1 MSSCRSSPCRFFCS
15 SLSSPDCGQILGSA
29 VRLAALSCLGL
40 VLAEVSLGQLYDGKV
55 YGIFDPLVASETPS
69 AITVSGG
76 TFRFVIDRATGQIIS
91 LRALADEFVASGS
104 AFPNPY
110 VGLMPPDDPAA
121 QREGGKERPR
131 FGYEKSV
138 EVHPLLWSGG
148 LTDAYRLDAAA
159 GTEIRT
165 EIVQASPDLIEV
177 RSTGRYA
184 ESPLNWMID
193 YLFDVDGFTK
203 VTVSLTT
210 SKPVQLRWH
219 CFNHAFLAK
228 EPIQYLTKV
237 SDPDKPPA
245 EVRPEPT
252 VSIARLAPDKAV
264 FESHWNAFFH
274 LSNHVT
280 GIEFSKQDF
289 GDRHSGY
296 RDSSVRLENGEVVD
310 TGAVITKDHRSL
322 KGWDSRGRAN
332 IFTQL
337 YSRDRKLELE
347 EFDIRNTTFPLNP
360 GELRQRVFWVQPTPA
375 KHPRNDLNS
384 LRVVWPGPHQI
395 VMTRWRGRQQPWEPP
410 SDEQVRLWALT
421 GVNLIVG
428 GADYW
433 SGDYARPLLPEKTRR
448 FIAAAHRYDIKVIPY
463 VTFADFNFAAPG
475 YQEHAADWMASQSI
489 EFANETTLMCY
500 NAAGWREYLEKQWDQ
515 LLSNFD
521 FDGLY
526 IDHWTNIRLCS
537 NSRHGCDG
545 YLGSFATEGYH
556 DFAKRAR
563 RVVARH
569 TDGKGIMLLNAN
581 MLLFSGVVPW
591 FDIRLNG
598 ENDDPL
604 KMRMETILATWDG
617 WVQGVQSMG
626 EWGHTASRGSMIN
639 LLTTF
644 SMANWAISPHDLAQ
658 WKAAQSSELAET
670 RELWGIWRSFKLN
683 GAQRIPGFDSQGLLR
698 MEQPG
703 SVVNAFVRDGRAL
716 VIMGVHGARGGRK
729 EALHIQVSAKL
740 GLGEGLRYQIIDLR
754 NSRYL
759 RSRPSALAEL
769 RTIPVQLAADQPLI
783 LLIRPQ
789 EKGPNL
795 VWFRGADDVTVSSKT
810 RVLECH
816 VKSVP
821 GSPVELYLDPQG
833 SELAAATPGFKR
845 VTAGDFVV
853 FAGTEPDDGV
863 VRLTVSGPKAAR

>member
-1 MSSCRSSPCRFFCS
+1 MSSCRSTLCRFFCS
-15 SLSSPDCGQILGSA
+15 SLSSPDCGRILGSA
-29 VRLAALSCLGL
+29 MRLAALSCLGL
-40 VLAEVSLGQLYDGKV
+40 VLAGVSLGQIYDGKV

-110 VGLMPPDDPAA
+110 VGLIPLDDPEA

-159 GTEIRT
+159 GTEIHT
-165 EIVQASPDLIEV
+165 EIVQASPDLVEV

-203 VTVSLTT
+203 VT
-210 SKPVQLRWH
+210 
-219 CFNHAFLAK
+219 
-228 EPIQYLTKV
+228 
-237 SDPDKPPA
+237 
-245 EVRPEPT
+245 
-252 VSIARLAPDKAV
+252 ARLAPDKAV

-274 LSNHVT
+274 LSNRVT

-322 KGWDSRGRAN
+322 KGWDSRGRTN

-347 EFDIRNTTFPLNP
+347 EFDIRNTTLPLNP
-360 GELRQRVFWVQPTPA
+360 GEVRQRVFWVQATPA
-375 KHPRNDLNS
+375 KRPRNDLNS

-395 VMTRWRGRQQPWEPP
+395 VMTRWRGRRQPWEPP
-410 SDEQVRLWALT
+410 SDEQVRLWAQT

-448 FIAAAHRYDIKVIPY
+448 FMAAAHRYDIKVIPY

-489 EFANETTLMCY
+489 EFADETTLMCY
-500 NAAGWREYLEKQWDQ
+500 NAAGWREHLEKQWDQ

-526 IDHWTNIRLCS
+526 IDHWTSIRLCS

-598 ENDDPL
+598 EHDDPL
-604 KMRMETILATWDG
+604 KMRTETILATWDG

-658 WKAAQSSELAET
+658 WKAAQSTELAET

-703 SVVNAFVRDGRAL
+703 SIVNAFVRDGRAL
-716 VIMGVHGARGGRK
+716 VIMGVHGARGSRK
-729 EALHIQVSAKL
+729 EALHIQVPAKL

-783 LLIRPQ
+783 VLIRPQ

-810 RVLECH
+810 GALECH

>member
-1 MSSCRSSPCRFFCS
+1 R
-15 SLSSPDCGQILGSA
+15 
-29 VRLAALSCLGL
+29 
-40 VLAEVSLGQLYDGKV
+40 
-55 YGIFDPLVASETPS
+55 
-69 AITVSGG
+69 
-76 TFRFVIDRATGQIIS
+76 
-91 LRALADEFVASGS
+91 
-104 AFPNPY
+104 N
-110 VGLMPPDDPAA
+110 
-121 QREGGKERPR
+121 
-131 FGYEKSV
+131 
-138 EVHPLLWSGG
+138 
-148 LTDAYRLDAAA
+148 
-159 GTEIRT
+159 
-165 EIVQASPDLIEV
+165 
-177 RSTGRYA
+177 
-184 ESPLNWMID
+184 
-193 YLFDVDGFTK
+193 
-203 VTVSLTT
+203 
-210 SKPVQLRWH
+210 
-219 CFNHAFLAK
+219 
-228 EPIQYLTKV
+228 
-237 SDPDKPPA
+237 
-245 EVRPEPT
+245 
-252 VSIARLAPDKAV
+252 
-264 FESHWNAFFH
+264 
-274 LSNHVT
+274 
-280 GIEFSKQDF
+280 
-289 GDRHSGY
+289 
-296 RDSSVRLENGEVVD
+296 
-310 TGAVITKDHRSL
+310 
-322 KGWDSRGRAN
+322 
-332 IFTQL
+332 
-337 YSRDRKLELE
+337 RKLELE

-360 GELRQRVFWVQPTPA
+360 GEVRQRVFWVQATPA
-375 KHPRNDLNS
+375 KRPRNDLNS

-395 VMTRWRGRQQPWEPP
+395 AMTRWRGRQQPWEPP
-410 SDEQVRLWALT
+410 SDDQLRLWAQT

-433 SGDYARPLLPEKTRR
+433 SGDYARPLLPERTRR

-658 WKAAQSSELAET
+658 WKAAQSSELAEP
-670 RELWGIWRSFKLN
+670 RPHSHHR
-683 GAQRIPGFDSQGLLR
+683 
-698 MEQPG
+698 
-703 SVVNAFVRDGRAL
+703 
-716 VIMGVHGARGGRK
+716 
-729 EALHIQVSAKL
+729 
-740 GLGEGLRYQIIDLR
+740 
-754 NSRYL
+754 
-759 RSRPSALAEL
+759 RSRRRGFPKL
-769 RTIPVQLAADQPLI
+769 RTIPVQLASHQPLV
-783 LLIRPQ
+783 LLIVPQ
-789 EKGPNL
+789 ENGPHL
-795 VWFRGADDVTVSSKT
+795 VWFRGADDVTVPSKR

-816 VKSVP
+816 EKPLP
-821 GSPVELYLDPQG
+821 GSPVQRYLDPQG
-833 SELAAATPGFKR
+833 
-845 VTAGDFVV
+845 
-853 FAGTEPDDGV
+853 
-863 VRLTVSGPKAAR
+863 

>member
-1 MSSCRSSPCRFFCS
+1 M
-15 SLSSPDCGQILGSA
+15 
-29 VRLAALSCLGL
+29 RLAVLSCPGL
-40 VLAEVSLGQLYDGKV
+40 VLAEPSRGQIYDGKV
-55 YGIFDPLVASETPS
+55 YGIFDPLVASETAS
-69 AITVSGG
+69 SITVFGG
-76 TFRFVIDRATGQIIS
+76 TFRFVIDRATGQISS
-91 LRALADEFVASGS
+91 LRALGDEFVASGS
-104 AFPNPY
+104 VFPNPY
-110 VGLMPPDDPAA
+110 IGLMPEDDPGA

-138 EVHPLLWSGG
+138 EVRPLLWSGG

-159 GTEIRT
+159 GTGIRT
-165 EIVQASPDLIEV
+165 EIVRESPDSVEV
-177 RSTGRYA
+177 RSTGRYG
-184 ESPLNWMID
+184 ESSLTWMID

-228 EPIQYLTKV
+228 QSIHYLTKV

-252 VSIARLAPDKAV
+252 VFIARLAPDKAV

-274 LSNHVT
+274 LSNRVT

-322 KGWDSRGRAN
+322 KGWDSRGRTN

-347 EFDIRNTTFPLNP
+347 EFDIRNTTLPLNP
-360 GELRQRVFWVQPTPA
+360 GEVRQRVFWVQATPA
-375 KHPRNDLNS
+375 KRPRNDLNS

-395 VMTRWRGRQQPWEPP
+395 VMTRWRGRRQPWEPP
-410 SDEQVRLWALT
+410 SDEQVRLWAQT

-489 EFANETTLMCY
+489 EFADETTLMCY
-500 NAAGWREYLEKQWDQ
+500 NAAGWREHLEKQWDQ

-537 NSRHGCDG
+537 NSRHGCDS

-569 TDGKGIMLLNAN
+569 TGGKGIMLLNAN
-581 MLLFSGVVPW
+581 MLLFSGVTPW

-604 KMRMETILATWDG
+604 KMRMDTILTTWDG
-617 WVQGVQSMG
+617 WGQGVQSMG

-644 SMANWAISPHDLAQ
+644 SMANWAISPRDLEQ
-658 WKAAQSSELAET
+658 WRAAQSTELAAA
-670 RELWGIWRSFKLN
+670 RELWGIWRFFKLN

-698 MEQPG
+698 MEQPD
-703 SVVNAFVRDGRAL
+703 SIVNAFVRDGRAL
-716 VIMGVHGARGGRK
+716 VIMGVHGARGVRK
-729 EALHIQVSAKL
+729 EALHIQVPAKL
-740 GLGEGLRYQIIDLR
+740 GLGEGLSYQIIDLR
-754 NSRYL
+754 NNRYL
-759 RSRPSALAEL
+759 RSSASTLAEL
-769 RTIPVQLAADQPLI
+769 RTIPVLLAADQPLI
-783 LLIRPQ
+783 LLIRAE

-795 VWFRGADDVTVSSKT
+795 VRFHGADDVTVSSNT
-810 RVLECH
+810 RVLECK

-821 GSPVELYLDPQG
+821 GSPVELYLDRGG
-833 SELAAATPGFKR
+833 SELAADTPGFER
-845 VTAGDFVV
+845 SAAGDFVV
-853 FAGTEPDDGV
+853 FAGPVPDDGL
-863 VRLTVSGPKAAR
+863 VRLTVSGHQAVR